1 MLYCVLLLLSS
12 SRFTAW
18 FPISVEATKEISA
31 LMVISSL
38 SNVDYIIYQ
47 TLLKTYPFLSWK
59 SLIVLTIRAILLS
72 LQSPLK

>member
-47 TLLKTYPFLSWK
+47 TLLKTYLFLSWK
-59 SLIVLTIRAILLS
+59 SLIVLPIRAILLS